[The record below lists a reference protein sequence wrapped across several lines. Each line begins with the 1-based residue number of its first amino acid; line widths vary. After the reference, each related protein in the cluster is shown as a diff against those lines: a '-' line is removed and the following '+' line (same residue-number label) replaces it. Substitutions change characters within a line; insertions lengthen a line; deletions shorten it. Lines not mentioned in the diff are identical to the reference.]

1 MKYFTSILILA
12 LLTICLLLFV
22 GRRRGT
28 GATEGFQAPVEND
41 ANVRAVKKVFGQ
53 IKNLSSYLINKDN
66 WFYHMQLIGKSPTEM
81 ARIYLKSQRNSE

>member
-1 MKYFTSILILA
+1 MKYFISVLILA
-12 LLTICLLLFV
+12 LLTICLLLFI
-22 GRRRGT
+22 GRRRSN
-28 GATEGFQAPVEND
+28 ATEGFQAPVEDD